1 MEEIMTDLLDALRS
15 RHSSRVPFDST
26 RVVASHDLQ
35 LILDAA
41 RWAPTPHNMQ
51 NFEIIAVDDPA
62 LIEAIGD
69 ISSTVTLEFLRE
81 NYEQVSSS
89 DEELAR
95 RKVGISARG
104 FPPAWLDPA
113 TWEDLPA
120 SREFTRTLHESLLG
134 CPVLLVVLYDAERR
148 APASQGDSLGLMG
161 LGCVLENMWL
171 RAQSL
176 GISVQVLASLAGS
189 EVEPA
194 LAKLLGIPDRMLVAF
209 GCRLGYPLADTISGL
224 RVRREIRDFA
234 YRNVYGNPTSQTT
247 P

>member
-1 MEEIMTDLLDALRS
+1 MTDLGDVLRS

-26 RVVASHDLQ
+26 RGVGSNDLQ

-69 ISSTVTLEFLRE
+69 ITSTVTLEFLRE

-104 FPPAWLDPA
+104 FPPSWLDPA
-113 TWEDLPA
+113 TGRA
-120 SREFTRTLHESLLG
+120 CRQTRSSRENSMIHCSVARCSSLSCTTPNG
-134 CPVLLVVLYDAERR
+134 ERL
-148 APASQGDSLGLMG
+148 P
-161 LGCVLENMWL
+161 
-171 RAQSL
+171 
-176 GISVQVLASLAGS
+176 
-189 EVEPA
+189 
-194 LAKLLGIPDRMLVAF
+194 
-209 GCRLGYPLADTISGL
+209 
-224 RVRREIRDFA
+224 RREIHSA
-234 YRNVYGNPTSQTT
+234 
-247 P
+247 